1 MAQLIG
7 LQNSGTQTVLAG
19 GVINAGDVYRQYSNR
34 CRGNVLRTFST
45 TANGVRLQSEGI
57 YHLTA
62 VLVGSGT
69 EAGDV
74 TVQLFDNGSIVTPA
88 FSTQTI
94 TTPETELRTFVIDYY
109 ILVDSAC
116 ILGCNSTVGKTLT
129 LENTGVGATFT
140 SVVLNVDKVV

>member
-1 MAQLIG
+1 MAKQLVG
-7 LQNSGTQTVLAG
+7 VQNIGTQTVLTG
-19 GVINAGDVYRQYSNR
+19 GVINIGDIYRQYR
-34 CRGNVLRTFST
+34 RTI
-45 TANGVRLQSEGI
+45 NGVKAFDVTATGIRLQQEGI

-74 TVQLFDNGSIVTPA
+74 TVQLFDNGIPVTPA

-94 TTPETELRTFVIDYY
+94 TTADTELRTFVIDYY

-116 ILGCNSTVGKTLT
+116 ILGCNSTVGRTLT

-140 SVVLNVDKVV
+140 SVIVNIDKEK